1 MSDWS
6 MTKQL
11 HVMPLQDLREH
22 EESDKCWC
30 SPEIDPEWPM
40 IVVHNSADRREKF
53 ETGERKA
60 S

>member
-1 MSDWS
+1 